1 MLLTGIIPIDIML
14 VMSEAPRALKPHWFH
29 ILVALAEGERHG
41 SAIVRAVLEQ
51 TDGALRLW
59 PVMLQTALQQMTEED
74 LIEPLEAPPEGESER
89 RRYYR
94 LTRAGRK
101 AAADEADRLAKLARH
116 ARAKLAPRAKAA
128 SHGGSRS

>member
-1 MLLTGIIPIDIML
+1 VIEPLRP
-14 VMSEAPRALKPHWFH
+14 LKPHWFH

-51 TDGALRLW
+51 TDGGLRLW
-59 PVMLQTALQQMTEED
+59 PVMLQTALQQLTEEG

-101 AAADEADRLAKLARH
+101 AAAAEADRLERLAHH
-116 ARAKLAPRAKAA
+116 ARAKLAPRSRLAPN
-128 SHGGSRS
+128 GGRS